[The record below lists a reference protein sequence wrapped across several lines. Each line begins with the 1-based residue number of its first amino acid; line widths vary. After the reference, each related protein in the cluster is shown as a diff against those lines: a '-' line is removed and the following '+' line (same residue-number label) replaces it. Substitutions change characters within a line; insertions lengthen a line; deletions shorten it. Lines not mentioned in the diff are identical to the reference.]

1 MTCSAVYRGQHIDMD
16 SRCRFRA
23 YGVDNTHPVGYIPWD
38 TSYIPW
44 VYGVDYTYPVGDMVW
59 STYMVWT
66 TIWCGLH
73 VPTGYKGVVH
83 GIYMVW
89 TIWCG

>member
-1 MTCSAVYRGQHIDMD
+1 MDITGISRGQHIDMD

-44 VYGVDYTYPVGDMVW
+44 VYAVDYTYPVGDIGVE
-59 STYMVWT
+59 YIYGVDNDMVWT
-66 TIWCGLH
+66 TC
-73 VPTGYKGVVH
+73 TH
-83 GIYMVW
+83 GI
-89 TIWCG
+89 